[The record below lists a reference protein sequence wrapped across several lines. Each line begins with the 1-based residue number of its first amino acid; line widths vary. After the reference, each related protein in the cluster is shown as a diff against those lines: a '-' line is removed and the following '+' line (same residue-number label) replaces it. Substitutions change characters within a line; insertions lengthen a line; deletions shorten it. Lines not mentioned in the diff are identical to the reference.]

1 MQRGAKEKIAL
12 YAGYIIIMCIT
23 LMGYDGMGLSDGCTL
38 CQRISYPFFHQNVFH
53 AAINLYVFHQ
63 CYRAIP
69 CGMCHMVTFYLIAIS
84 YPFLASVPIIGL
96 SCFIYA
102 YMGFIAPYVE
112 NKVRYN
118 TIIFLYISIGIFI
131 PCMAVGVHIYCY
143 VLGLLWGYLNA
154 PLCQDK

>member
-1 MQRGAKEKIAL
+1 MLRETKEKIAL

-23 LMGYDGMGLSDGCTL
+23 FLGYDGMGLFDDCSIQNRL
-38 CQRISYPFFHQNVFH
+38 SYPFYHQNIFH

-69 CGMCHMVTFYLIAIS
+69 CGIGHLVAFYLIAIS
-84 YPFLASVPIIGL
+84 YPFTSSIPIIGL
-96 SCFIYA
+96 SSFIYA

-118 TIIFLYISIGIFI
+118 LTILLYICVGIFFMETGS
-131 PCMAVGVHIYCY
+131 CC
-143 VLGLLWGYLNA
+143 L
-154 PLCQDK
+154 